1 MDIMNWSI
9 SEIKTAH
16 FLLNMAIFHIGKIK
30 IIRLVYT
37 LLRLV
42 DK

>member
-1 MDIMNWSI
+1 MMNWSI

-16 FLLNMAIFHIGKIK
+16 FLLNMAIFYLEKIK

>member
-9 SEIKTAH
+9 SEIKTAY
-16 FLLNMAIFHIGKIK
+16 FLLNMAIFYLEKIK